1 MVVFLINIFQV
12 VGISGETHC
21 KPLLVDIFLFSVKL
35 EIFQSPQLQEKKK
48 ETTKKKIKEDRP
60 F

>member
-35 EIFQSPQLQEKKK
+35 EIFQSPQLQEKKRNNK
-48 ETTKKKIKEDRP
+48 EEDQRR
-60 F
+60 